1 MSPNS
6 WNVLFLNIFQGPRP
20 VVGTIDAQQ
29 ILIEG
34 MTPVPGLVLPLSDHL
49 VPLGLF
55 PCLPMGAGGQEEK
68 VRLY

>member
-1 MSPNS
+1 M
-6 WNVLFLNIFQGPRP
+6 
-20 VVGTIDAQQ
+20 VGTIDAQQ
-29 ILIEG
+29 MLIEG

-49 VPLGLF
+49 VPLGLS